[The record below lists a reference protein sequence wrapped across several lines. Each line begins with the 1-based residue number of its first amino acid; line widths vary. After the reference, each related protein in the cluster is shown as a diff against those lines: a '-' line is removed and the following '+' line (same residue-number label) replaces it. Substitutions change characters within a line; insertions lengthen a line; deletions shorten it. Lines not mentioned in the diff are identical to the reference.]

1 MWYWTLKQHK
11 QKKFTL
17 NSNFLIHVRKETKT
31 KPACHECR
39 GLLLFRSIIEFLA
52 YSFSSLLH
60 TEHLHLLVSINRFPT
75 ASYMFHK
82 AAKKFTKIRTVL
94 FEFYYT
100 DSHHHTPFILLPKV
114 LWREGLSITCPPFC
128 MLHLLCSIPSAP
140 EHNLQ
145 ESLQVQLHLTR
156 KRGEEYLSLWLFSK
170 ATLYSDIQIRTRS
183 LFHIERT

>member
-11 QKKFTL
+11 RNKFTL
-17 NSNFLIHVRKETKT
+17 NSNFLRHVRKETKT

-114 LWREGLSITCPPFC
+114 LWREGLSITCPPFFAC
-128 MLHLLCSIPSAP
+128 YTYFVVFPVLRNITFGNLC
-140 EHNLQ
+140 
-145 ESLQVQLHLTR
+145 
-156 KRGEEYLSLWLFSK
+156 KFSFTWQGK
-170 ATLYSDIQIRTRS
+170 EGRNI
-183 LFHIERT
+183 